1 MKNFKITIKTDV
13 TKLRNQMHFD
23 VQRTTRAAVFKD
35 RTKYDRKR
43 AKRQRLDVQLAKLPA
58 FFMVNLPAKKTEYAA
73 KIMI

>member
-43 AKRQRLDVQLAKLPA
+43 AKRQRLDV
-58 FFMVNLPAKKTEYAA
+58 
-73 KIMI
+73 